1 MVKEVA
7 RQWNDIEDLKLIA
20 GLDFEARNEF
30 QMKRD
35 NEGKKRVRP
44 DYAKCIAIATE
55 SSLKEMVAPGMLVIF
70 TPIFSGIFFGWAA
83 VAGLLSGALVSSV
96 QLAISMSNTGGA
108 WDNAKKYTEQ
118 GKLNGWFKHAA
129 NEGSEAA
136 FLAAAQSLN
145 GNSAF
150 SSLRPPSEEG
160 QKVAPLDPN
169 GKDALSLYID
179 WFEKNDP
186 QEYRRIMEGES
197 FILSDDGRKCL
208 FAGKR
213 SEAHSASVVGDTVG
227 DPLKDTSGPALNIVM
242 KLMAIISVV
251 FSSTFLSIN
260 KGNGIIG
267 IPYTF
272 SQKA

>member
-1 MVKEVA
+1 MSSTDNLKSIYKQSKAAYESAQNDSTTTPAEKE
-7 RQWNDIEDLKLIA
+7 KLQT
-20 GLDFEARNEF
+20 EW
-30 QMKRD
+30 
-35 NEGKKRVRP
+35 KK
-44 DYAKCIAIATE
+44 
-55 SSLKEMVAPGMLVIF
+55 
-70 TPIFSGIFFGWAA
+70 
-83 VAGLLSGALVSSV
+83 
-96 QLAISMSNTGGA
+96 
-108 WDNAKKYTEQ
+108 AKKAY
-118 GKLNGWFKHAA
+118 KRSKHS
-129 NEGSEAA
+129 NSPPSKISNNNDEG
-136 FLAAAQSLN
+136 AAQSLN